1 MGAGAG
7 AFALTSHGSCRSW
20 KFAKSRTACTSSHSR
35 SIHIRRRRRD
45 CSRSWNSRLWSI
57 RGGSSHSNQSIRS
70 NCTHRIC
77 PSRSVCAGC
86 LQWVTAHA
94 SCLCLPFPP
103 PAPLALPHLRS
114 APTAADRDVAEAAAH
129 QTHAA
134 GWPVLA
140 QAQAAKR
147 HAAPRD
153 QERHAAG

>member
-7 AFALTSHGSCRSW
+7 AFALPSHGSCRSW

-57 RGGSSHSNQSIRS
+57 RGGSNQSIRS
-70 NCTHRIC
+70 NCNHRIC
-77 PSRSVCAGC
+77 HSRSVCARC

-94 SCLCLPFPP
+94 SCLAQFLLP

-114 APTAADRDVAEAAAH
+114 TPPAADRDVAAAAGH

-140 QAQAAKR
+140 QAQAATR
-147 HAAPRD
+147 HDAPRD
-153 QERHAAG
+153 QERHAAD

>member
-7 AFALTSHGSCRSW
+7 AFAPPSHCSCRSW
-20 KFAKSRTACTSSHSR
+20 RFAKSMTACASSHSR

-57 RGGSSHSNQSIRS
+57 QGGSSHSNQSIHS

-77 PSRSVCAGC
+77 HSRSVCARC

-94 SCLCLPFPP
+94 SCLSLLFPP
-103 PAPLALPHLRS
+103 PAPLALPPLRS
-114 APTAADRDVAEAAAH
+114 APTAADRDVAAAAGH

-140 QAQAAKR
+140 QAQAATR
-147 HAAPRD
+147 HVAPRD